1 MTNTQPIDPSVV
13 EMKEV
18 VQRLF
23 RLRRRF
29 HVGIPENIETLKKRL
44 FQTAHSNPVE
54 NITDFDLFYNIG
66 GTFSRQAEPMTMG
79 DLSRSLNVPLSTA
92 TRIVDW
98 LVNNGYAQRLPDPG
112 DRRVVRVALTEIG
125 NTMYREIDSF
135 FMERIERLMRIFT
148 PEERDTFRGLLLKIV
163 TTLEQEAK
171 PVSIPGPKE

>member
-1 MTNTQPIDPSVV
+1 MTNTQPVDPSVG
-13 EMKEV
+13 EMKDT

-23 RLRRRF
+23 RLRHRF
-29 HVGIPENIETLKKRL
+29 HVGVPENIAALKKRL
-44 FQTAHSNPVE
+44 FQTNHSNPVE

-66 GTFSRQAEPMTMG
+66 GAFSRQPEPTMTMG

-98 LVNNGYAQRLPDPG
+98 LVNNGYAQRLPDPD
-112 DRRVVRVALTEIG
+112 DRRIVRVALTETG
-125 NTMYREIDSF
+125 SAMYREIDGF

-163 TTLEQEAK
+163 KTLEQEA
-171 PVSIPGPKE
+171 